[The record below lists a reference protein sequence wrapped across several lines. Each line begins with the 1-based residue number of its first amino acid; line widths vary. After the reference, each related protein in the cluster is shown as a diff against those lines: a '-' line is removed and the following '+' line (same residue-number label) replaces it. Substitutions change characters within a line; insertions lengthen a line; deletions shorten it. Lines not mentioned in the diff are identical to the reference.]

1 MLNLDERIEEAK
13 KIVPEIMDNDISVVK
28 KLYEIIFEKYS
39 EEKQELLRVYL
50 LGYLLTMN
58 EEINIE
64 EIQISNIVLKEG
76 TENDNPYFRMYIE
89 LLKLM
94 GTDENVATV
103 GVI

>member
-13 KIVPEIMDNDISVVK
+13 KVVPEIMDNDISVVK

-58 EEINIE
+58 DEVNFE

-76 TENDNPYFRMYIE
+76 TGSDNPYFKMYSE

>member
-13 KIVPEIMDNDISVVK
+13 KIVPEIMDNDISIVK
-28 KLYEIIFEKYS
+28 NLYEIIFEKYS

-76 TENDNPYFRMYIE
+76 TGSDNPYFKMYTE

>member
-13 KIVPEIMDNDISVVK
+13 KIVPEIMDNDISIVK
-28 KLYEIIFEKYS
+28 NLYEIIFEKYS
-39 EEKQELLRVYL
+39 EEKQELLRVYF

-76 TENDNPYFRMYIE
+76 TGSDNPYFRMYSE

>member
-1 MLNLDERIEEAK
+1 MLNFDERIEEAK

-58 EEINIE
+58 DEVNFE

-76 TENDNPYFRMYIE
+76 TGSDNPYFKMYTE

>member
-58 EEINIE
+58 EEVNFE
-64 EIQISNIVLKEG
+64 EIQISNVVLKEG
-76 TENDNPYFRMYIE
+76 TGSDNPYFRMYTE

-94 GTDENVATV
+94 GTDENVVTV

>member
-13 KIVPEIMDNDISVVK
+13 KIVPEIMDNDISIVK
-28 KLYEIIFEKYS
+28 NLYEIIFEKYS
-39 EEKQELLRVYL
+39 EEKQELLRIYL

-76 TENDNPYFRMYIE
+76 TGSDNPYFKMYSE

-94 GTDENVATV
+94 ETDENVATV

>member
-13 KIVPEIMDNDISVVK
+13 KIVPEIMDNDISIVK
-28 KLYEIIFEKYS
+28 NLYEIIFEKYS

-76 TENDNPYFRMYIE
+76 TGSDNPYFRMYSE

>member
-1 MLNLDERIEEAK
+1 MLNLDERIEKAK
-13 KIVPEIMDNDISVVK
+13 KIVPEIMDSDIEVVK
-28 KLYEIIFEKYS
+28 NLYEIIFEKYS

-76 TENDNPYFRMYIE
+76 TGSDNPYFKMYTE

>member
-1 MLNLDERIEEAK
+1 MLGLDERIEEAK
-13 KIVPEIMDNDISVVK
+13 KIVPEIMNSDIEMVK
-28 KLYEIIFEKYS
+28 NLYEIIFEKYS

-76 TENDNPYFRMYIE
+76 AENDNPYFRMYSE

>member
-13 KIVPEIMDNDISVVK
+13 KIVPEIMDNDISIVK
-28 KLYEIIFEKYS
+28 NLYEIIFEKYS

-64 EIQISNIVLKEG
+64 EVQISNIVLKEG
-76 TENDNPYFRMYIE
+76 TGSDNPYFKMYSE

>member
-13 KIVPEIMDNDISVVK
+13 KIVPEIMDNDISIVK
-28 KLYEIIFEKYS
+28 NLYEIIFEKYS
-39 EEKQELLRVYL
+39 EEKLELLRVYL

-64 EIQISNIVLKEG
+64 EIQVSNIVLKEG
-76 TENDNPYFRMYIE
+76 TGSDNPYFKMYTE

>member
-28 KLYEIIFEKYS
+28 KFYEIIFEKYS

-76 TENDNPYFRMYIE
+76 TENDNPYFRMYSE

-94 GTDENVATV
+94 GTDENVAKV

>member
-1 MLNLDERIEEAK
+1 MFNLDERIEEAK

-58 EEINIE
+58 EEVNFE
-64 EIQISNIVLKEG
+64 EIQISNVVLKGG
-76 TENDNPYFRMYIE
+76 TGSDNPYFRMYTE

>member
-13 KIVPEIMDNDISVVK
+13 KIVPEIMDNDISIVK
-28 KLYEIIFEKYS
+28 NLYEIIFEKYS

-50 LGYLLTMN
+50 LGYLLT
-58 EEINIE
+58 INDEVNFE

-76 TENDNPYFRMYIE
+76 TGSDNPYFKMYSE

>member
-1 MLNLDERIEEAK
+1 MLNLDERIEKAK
-13 KIVPEIMDNDISVVK
+13 KIVPEIMDSDIEVVK
-28 KLYEIIFEKYS
+28 NLYEIIFEKYS

-64 EIQISNIVLKEG
+64 EIQVSNIVLKEG
-76 TENDNPYFRMYIE
+76 TGSDNPYFKMYTE

>member
-1 MLNLDERIEEAK
+1 MLNLDERIEKAK
-13 KIVPEIMDNDISVVK
+13 KIVPEIMDSDIEIVK
-28 KLYEIIFEKYS
+28 NLYEIIFEKYS
-39 EEKQELLRVYL
+39 EEKQELLRIYL

-76 TENDNPYFRMYIE
+76 TGSDNPYFKMYSE

-94 GTDENVATV
+94 ETDENVATV

>member
-58 EEINIE
+58 EEVNFE
-64 EIQISNIVLKEG
+64 EIQISNVVLKEG
-76 TENDNPYFRMYIE
+76 TGSDNPYFKMYTE

>member
-58 EEINIE
+58 EEVNFE
-64 EIQISNIVLKEG
+64 EIQISNVVLKEG
-76 TENDNPYFRMYIE
+76 TGNDNPYFRMYSE

>member
-1 MLNLDERIEEAK
+1 MFNLDERIEEAK

-58 EEINIE
+58 EEVNFE
-64 EIQISNIVLKEG
+64 EIQISNVVLKEG
-76 TENDNPYFRMYIE
+76 TGSDNPYFRMYTE

>member
-13 KIVPEIMDNDISVVK
+13 KIVPEIMDSDIEVVK
-28 KLYEIIFEKYS
+28 NLYEIIFEKYS

-58 EEINIE
+58 EEMNFE
-64 EIQISNIVLKEG
+64 EIQISNVVLKEG
-76 TENDNPYFRMYIE
+76 AGNNNPYFRMYTE

-94 GTDENVATV
+94 GVDENIPTV
-103 GVI
+103 GII

>member
-1 MLNLDERIEEAK
+1 MPNLDERIEEAK

-39 EEKQELLRVYL
+39 EKKQELLRVYL

-58 EEINIE
+58 DEVNFE

-76 TENDNPYFRMYIE
+76 TGSDNPYFRMYSE

>member
-1 MLNLDERIEEAK
+1 MLNLDERIEKAK
-13 KIVPEIMDNDISVVK
+13 KIVPEIMDSDIEVVK
-28 KLYEIIFEKYS
+28 NLYEIIFEKYS

-58 EEINIE
+58 EKINIE
-64 EIQISNIVLKEG
+64 EIQVSNIVLKEG
-76 TENDNPYFRMYIE
+76 TGSDNPYFKMYTE

>member
-58 EEINIE
+58 DEVNFE

-76 TENDNPYFRMYIE
+76 TGSDNPYFRMYSE

>member
-1 MLNLDERIEEAK
+1 MLNLYERIEEAK
-13 KIVPEIMDNDISVVK
+13 KIVPEIMDNDISIVK
-28 KLYEIIFEKYS
+28 NLYEIIFEKYS

-76 TENDNPYFRMYIE
+76 TGSDNPYFRMYSE

>member
-58 EEINIE
+58 EEVNFE
-64 EIQISNIVLKEG
+64 EIQISNVVLKEG
-76 TENDNPYFRMYIE
+76 TGSDNPYFRMYSE

>member
-13 KIVPEIMDNDISVVK
+13 KIVPEIMDSDIEVVK
-28 KLYEIIFEKYS
+28 NLYEIIFEKYS

-58 EEINIE
+58 EEVNFE

-76 TENDNPYFRMYIE
+76 TGSDNPYFKMYTE

>member
-58 EEINIE
+58 EEVNFE
-64 EIQISNIVLKEG
+64 EIQISNVVLKEG
-76 TENDNPYFRMYIE
+76 TGSDNPYFRMYTE

-94 GTDENVATV
+94 GTDENIATV

>member
-13 KIVPEIMDNDISVVK
+13 KIVPEIMDNDISVVE

-58 EEINIE
+58 EEVNFE
-64 EIQISNIVLKEG
+64 EIQISNVVLKEG
-76 TENDNPYFRMYIE
+76 TGSDNPYFRMYTE

>member
-58 EEINIE
+58 EEVNFE
-64 EIQISNIVLKEG
+64 EIQISNVVLKEG
-76 TENDNPYFRMYIE
+76 TGSDNPYFRMYTE

>member
-58 EEINIE
+58 EELNFE
-64 EIQISNIVLKEG
+64 EIQISNVVLKEG
-76 TENDNPYFRMYIE
+76 AGNNNPYFRMYTE

-94 GTDENVATV
+94 GVDENIPTV
-103 GVI
+103 GII